1 MKVIKRINAKGKTA
15 YSSDI
20 LPNIVLCAMD
30 GIEGVVY
37 NRLSDAK
44 KEAARVKRMIS
55 IDASGDF
62 IYVDV
67 YVKVRYNVNVTDVAC
82 KIQESIKNAFN
93 TTEFK
98 VKDINVHIVDVEL
111 AG

>member
-30 GIEGVVY
+30 GIEGVVN

-55 IDASGDF
+55 I

>member
-20 LPNIVLCAMD
+20 LPNIVLC
-30 GIEGVVY
+30 EGVVN

>member
-1 MKVIKRINAKGKTA
+1 MYKRQA

-30 GIEGVVY
+30 GIEGVVN

>member
-30 GIEGVVY
+30 GIEGVVN

-44 KEAARVKRMIS
+44 KEAARQAYVS

>member
-30 GIEGVVY
+30 GIEGVVN

-62 IYVDV
+62 IYVTLTL
-67 YVKVRYNVNVTDVAC
+67 YLTFTYT
-82 KIQESIKNAFN
+82 S
-93 TTEFK
+93 T
-98 VKDINVHIVDVEL
+98 
-111 AG
+111 

>member
-30 GIEGVVY
+30 GIEGVVN

-55 IDASGDF
+55 IERFGRFHLRRRVRKGQIQRQRDGRRLQDSG
-62 IYVDV
+62 IYKKRLQH
-67 YVKVRYNVNVTDVAC
+67 YG
-82 KIQESIKNAFN
+82 I
-93 TTEFK
+93 
-98 VKDINVHIVDVEL
+98 
-111 AG
+111 

>member
-30 GIEGVVY
+30 GIEGVVN

-62 IYVDV
+62 IYVD
-67 YVKVRYNVNVTDVAC
+67 VTDVAC